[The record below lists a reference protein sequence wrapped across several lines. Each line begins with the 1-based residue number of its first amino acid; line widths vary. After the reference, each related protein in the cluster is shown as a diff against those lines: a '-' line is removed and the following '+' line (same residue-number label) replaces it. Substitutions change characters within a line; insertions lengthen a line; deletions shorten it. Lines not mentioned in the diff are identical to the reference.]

1 MGIYSWDQVSGP
13 AVSLLNATTDK
24 PTFTTPNVESNGV
37 SLTFNL
43 TATDTGGLKN
53 TDSCIVN
60 ITWLNDP
67 PKADFSYDEKKKL
80 IMFNDS
86 SDSERTIVS
95 WFWDFGDGET
105 STEQNP
111 EHRYTKFGVYSVT
124 LTVTDNDEASQ
135 STSQDINVSH

>member
-1 MGIYSWDQVSGP
+1 VGIYSWDQVSGP

-53 TDSCIVN
+53 TDSCIFN

-95 WFWDFGDGET
+95 WFWDFGDGNA
-105 STEQNP
+105 STEQYPNN
-111 EHRYTKFGVYSVT
+111 RYVKAGDYTVT
-124 LTVTDNDEASQ
+124 LTVTDDRGESDSITKNIA
-135 STSQDINVSH
+135 VAK